1 MKKYTKKY
9 VKQANAWGVFW
20 EIKKD
25 KKVRGYNEFFATAEL
40 ADKFIKEQNEI
51 QTKEKQYN
59 SL

>member
-40 ADKFIKEQNEI
+40 ADKFIKE
-51 QTKEKQYN
+51 KQDEEN
-59 SL
+59 KNN

>member
-51 QTKEKQYN
+51 QTKEK
-59 SL
+59 

>member
-25 KKVRGYNEFFATAEL
+25 KKTRGFSEWFSSEEL
-40 ADKFIKEQNEI
+40 ADKFIKE
-51 QTKEKQYN
+51 KEDEYKC
-59 SL
+59 